1 MKLYKPFFIGRSG
14 FIAREQRR
22 GSQIVRFTITDERV
36 PIAREG
42 DPVVDA
48 RGGWVG
54 IVTSAALDTSQR
66 QVGMAHV
73 MQRVSAEGTPLR
85 VFAGVS
91 ARRSGRATTPR
102 DLKRGGRYPLPANA
116 LVLSRFR

>member
-1 MKLYKPFFIGRSG
+1 M
-14 FIAREQRR
+14 
-22 GSQIVRFTITDERV
+22 RFTITDERA

-54 IVTSAALDTSQR
+54 IVTSAALDTNQR

-73 MQRVSAEGTPLR
+73 TQRVSAEGTPLR

-116 LVLSRFR
+116 VVVSRFR